1 MYDYFKEEFLQKIKE
16 FGRQKLVYEK
26 EALKNVT
33 KTILGKCKQNNLE
46 NNVCKYLNKP
56 ELDFINE
63 IRKTQ
68 SKKSLQKVFG
78 KIENVHKRMKSIQE
92 TRKHPDIKSITKM
105 QETINNLQFL
115 MKQYFEK
122 EKNGIGNK

>member
-1 MYDYFKEEFLQKIKE
+1 LYDYFKEEFLQKIKE

-33 KTILGKCKQNNLE
+33 KTILGKCKKNNLE

-68 SKKSLQKVFG
+68 SKKSLQKIFG